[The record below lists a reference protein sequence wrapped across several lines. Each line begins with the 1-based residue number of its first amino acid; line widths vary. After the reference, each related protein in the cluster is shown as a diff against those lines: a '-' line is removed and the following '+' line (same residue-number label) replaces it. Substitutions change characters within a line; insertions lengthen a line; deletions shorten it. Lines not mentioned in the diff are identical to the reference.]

1 VTARF
6 VWVLAGGA
14 AGFSVLAIVAEG
26 NGAIAGP
33 AAAAAVVVA
42 ALAIGGAAY
51 RTVRWP
57 ALRARAGSLRP
68 SGVRDWLVAGEMGRE
83 DLVLLL
89 DRLERKTLN
98 PTLPARTPREI
109 GAIVRLR
116 PEEFRGYLDRRLA
129 QLEGSV

>member
-6 VWVLAGGA
+6 VWALAGGA
-14 AGFSVLAIVAEG
+14 AGFTLLAIVAQAEG
-26 NGAIAGP
+26 ASAVP
-33 AAAAAVVVA
+33 AAAGAVLVA

-51 RTVRWP
+51 RAARGP
-57 ALRARAGSLRP
+57 SLRTPPRSFRP
-68 SGVRDWLVAGEMGRE
+68 SGVRDWLVTGEMGRE

-89 DRLERKTLN
+89 DRLERRTLN

-116 PEEFRGYLDRRLA
+116 PAEFRRYLDRRLE
-129 QLEGSV
+129 QLEGTV